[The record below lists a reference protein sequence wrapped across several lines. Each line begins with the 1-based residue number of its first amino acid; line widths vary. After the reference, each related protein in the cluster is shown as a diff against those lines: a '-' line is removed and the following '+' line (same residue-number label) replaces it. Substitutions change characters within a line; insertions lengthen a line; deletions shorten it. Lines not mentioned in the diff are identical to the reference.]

1 MFDCFL
7 NEVVKSTRPINSTA
21 AGTSAVNGS
30 VIDMT
35 GFNAVR
41 FTAVLG
47 TLTATQVTA
56 LKAQQGNAAN
66 GSDMADIAGAVTPAA
81 ADADSNKLLMLD
93 VNVSKITKRYVRPV
107 VTRRHRQRG
116 HRRRDRR
123 SVSCRHA
130 ATNAVGHHGQPG
142 HAIAVRARFDV
153 RRGRGGVNR
162 GQLRLATAFDGHSGA
177 DLSGHGPKAFAR

>member
-41 FTAVLG
+41 FTALLG

-107 VTRRHRQRG
+107 VTRG
-116 HRRRDRR
+116 T
-123 SVSCRHA
+123 A
-130 ATNAVGHHGQPG
+130 NAV
-142 HAIAVRARFDV
+142 ID
-153 RRGRGGVNR
+153 GVI
-162 GQLRLATAFDGHSGA
+162 A
-177 DLSGHGPKAFAR
+177 DLYRAGTLPQTQSDTTVSQATQSQ